1 MNVYLVRHGET
12 SANSKDIFI
21 DDDDPLTEKGR
32 EQASFLAD
40 RMTRIAIDS
49 LFSSDIPRAQETA
62 EIIAKKINK
71 KPEYTVLFRER
82 REPSSLKGL
91 SFHDPKVSEVRKERD
106 QRLEDPSW
114 HYEDEENFY
123 ETLVRS
129 EQALAFLLEHR
140 APHVAVVTH
149 GMFKRFLVGV
159 AVFGDAFTPDVWRK
173 LRFGVY
179 TSNTGITVLR
189 YGAKPVAREWSL
201 LTWNDHAHLG

>member
-1 MNVYLVRHGET
+1 
-12 SANSKDIFI
+12 
-21 DDDDPLTEKGR
+21 
-32 EQASFLAD
+32 
-40 RMTRIAIDS
+40 
-49 LFSSDIPRAQETA
+49 
-62 EIIAKKINK
+62 
-71 KPEYTVLFRER
+71 
-82 REPSSLKGL
+82 LKGL